1 MKRRMS
7 ITVMCV
13 FVAALSDAALADIT
27 VYSGDIYALY
37 PSATDYGAVR
47 FKDFINAGDGTRG
60 GNLYL
65 QNNSSSLGSATGS
78 DGRTRVQGDPWWTVG
93 SATNLFKFEYRP
105 VAGATDLIWA
115 GATDRMTPGFSRV
128 IDEPLKTINYIS
140 FFIQSSEG
148 TPPTTDSIT
157 VNLTD
162 LDGKALI
169 PSALTF
175 GYPPGGSA
183 KWFLLDGDV
192 IANGFI
198 LSGNIQLTGTIER
211 TESDKVQIAFGNA
224 VVPVP
229 AAVLLGMLGLSVA
242 GVKLRKFA

>member
-1 MKRRMS
+1 
-7 ITVMCV
+7 MCA
-13 FVAALSDAALADIT
+13 FVAALILALSDAALADIT
-27 VYSGDIYALY
+27 VNSGDIYALY
-37 PSATDYGAVR
+37 PTATDYGAVR
-47 FKDFINAGDGTRG
+47 FKDFINAGDGGRG

-78 DGRTRVQGDPWWTVG
+78 DGRARVQGDPLWTVG
-93 SATNLFKFEYRP
+93 GAANLFKFEYRP
-105 VAGATDLIWA
+105 VAGATDLILS

-128 IDEPLKTINYIS
+128 IDDPAKTINYIS
-140 FFIQSSEG
+140 FYIQSNEG
-148 TPPTTDSIT
+148 TPATTDTIT
-157 VNLTD
+157 VNLTN
-162 LDGKALI
+162 LDEENLI
-169 PSALTF
+169 PNALTF

-198 LSGNIQLTGTIER
+198 LSGNMVFTGDIER

-229 AAVLLGMLGLSVA
+229 AAVLLGMLGLGAA
-242 GVKLRKFA
+242 GLKLRKHA